1 MRKVLYI
8 LLGLVVFVI
17 VTLLFLVRPVDRT
30 PFAQT
35 TYFHKTM
42 ADQDAV
48 QQKLMQPAGLLRAG
62 VGKAGITPPVGVPLA
77 GFGGRKGAASTGVH
91 DSLFVR
97 VLALQAGSQT
107 VFVIGYDAL
116 LLYPDLARDI
126 ERRLGIAPQQL
137 YFTATHSHSGPGG
150 WGSGF
155 VEEQF
160 AGKADSR
167 VSAILVDSTIAAI
180 TRSQRQ
186 WVPAKWHSGKIDA
199 PKHIRNRLL
208 GEKGPVDDDLCY
220 LAITAQDKPLALL
233 ATYSAHATV
242 MSSDNMLISG
252 DYPGY
257 LERRVEA
264 KCGAMTIMAAA
275 GLGSHSNRGEGRGF
289 DKAKNIGEALADSL
303 LAHAFKDQGQDSVSL
318 ACARWQIATPTM
330 QIRLNKEYRLNT
342 LVASRLFRFHD
353 AYLSFLRLNNFW
365 LIGSPSEF
373 SGELAMQ
380 VKAVAAEQGQQ
391 VTVTSFN
398 GCYLGYVVPSQY
410 DDLDG
415 YETRTMCWFGP
426 FFGDYLEQVMAKAIR
441 KDV

>member
-1 MRKVLYI
+1 M
-8 LLGLVVFVI
+8 
-17 VTLLFLVRPVDRT
+17 
-30 PFAQT
+30 
-35 TYFHKTM
+35 
-42 ADQDAV
+42 V
-48 QQKLMQPAGLLRAG
+48 QQKLEQPAGLLRAG
-62 VGKAGITPPVGVPLA
+62 IGKAGITPPVGVPLA

-107 VFVIGYDAL
+107 VFIIGYDAL
-116 LLYPDLARDI
+116 LIYPDLARLI
-126 ERRLGIAPQQL
+126 EQRLGIAPPQL

-167 VSAILVDSTIAAI
+167 VSAMLVDSTIAAI
-180 TRSQRQ
+180 TRAQRQ
-186 WVPAKWHSGKIDA
+186 WTPAKWHSGKIDA
-199 PKHIRNRLL
+199 PRHIRNRLL
-208 GEKGPVDDDLCY
+208 GDTGPMDDDLCY
-220 LAITAQDKPLALL
+220 LAIQAQGKPLALV

-257 LERRVEA
+257 LERKVEE
-264 KCGAMTIMAAA
+264 KCGALTMMAAA
-275 GLGSHSNRGEGRGF
+275 GLGSHSNRGDGRGF

-303 LAHAFKDQGQDSVSL
+303 LAHAFQEQGQDSVSL
-318 ACARWQIATPTM
+318 SCARWQVATPTM
-330 QIRLNKEYRLNT
+330 QIRFNKKYRMNS
-342 LVASRLFRFHD
+342 LVAKELFRFHD
-353 AYLSFLRLNNFW
+353 AYISFVRLNDFW

-380 VKAVAAEQGQQ
+380 VKAVAAKQGQR
-391 VTVTSFN
+391 VTITSFN
-398 GCYLGYVVPSQY
+398 GCYLGYVVPSLY

-426 FFGDYLEQVMAKAIR
+426 SFGDYLTHLMTKAIL
-441 KDV
+441 KDA